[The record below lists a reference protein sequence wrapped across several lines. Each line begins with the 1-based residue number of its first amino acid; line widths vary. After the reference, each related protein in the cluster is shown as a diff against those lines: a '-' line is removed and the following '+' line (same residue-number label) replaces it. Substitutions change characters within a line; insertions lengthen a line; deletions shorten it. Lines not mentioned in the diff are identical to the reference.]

1 MAHELR
7 HAGSTLRFARGQAV
21 LGYYLSP
28 LPGLVFRWVECHA
41 PDFHLLGPDVGP
53 TT

>member
-21 LGYYLSP
+21 LGYYLPP
-28 LPGLVFRWVECHA
+28 LPGLVA
-41 PDFHLLGPDVGP
+41 PDFHLFDPDVGP